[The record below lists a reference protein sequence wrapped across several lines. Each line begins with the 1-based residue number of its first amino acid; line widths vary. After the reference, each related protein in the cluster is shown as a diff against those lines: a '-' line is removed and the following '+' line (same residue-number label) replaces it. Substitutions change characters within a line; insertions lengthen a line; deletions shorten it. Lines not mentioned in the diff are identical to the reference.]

1 MRRFRSTLLAALAS
15 LALLAQ
21 APLRAE
27 DGGLKAMPLEPGQ
40 PNLLELLQR
49 LFVPADGG
57 NGPRTTPRGVVLP
70 NHPAQSA
77 TPAAATTVAPA
88 TPETPETPAALAA
101 EATPE
106 PQAPATSLPPPAAG
120 EETVAQPL
128 AGPGFEEKSLA
139 QPAPLPPPTAA
150 APAVP
155 PGTPT
160 LRRERLGYAFGHP
173 RILAQQT
180 LFGLAHGIALLGR
193 SCARVPGSGEAA
205 REAYA
210 TWEAANRDYI
220 TQAESEL
227 ARYYFTPPASEVRR
241 LDLVQA
247 LNLKSDLGLPTDGP
261 ELEAACGSLPQA
273 LAKPRYDLATQWLL
287 KGDVE
292 RLRRATET
300 RELVSQC
307 RQQADAENLPA
318 LDAALAAWEDANS
331 LQASEARERLVADM
345 SSQPDPRHP
354 EQPVDG
360 QAMMEKWQ
368 DELRRTVGRRLAYG
382 AAEACPGLA
391 AALAGKHHALE
402 HAFDAEF

>member
-1 MRRFRSTLLAALAS
+1 MRFLRPILLAALTS
-15 LALLAQ
+15 LTLLAQ
-21 APLRAE
+21 APLRAD

-40 PNLLELLQR
+40 PNLLDLLQR

-70 NHPAQSA
+70 NHPAQPA
-77 TPAAATTVAPA
+77 APVAAATVA
-88 TPETPETPAALAA
+88 PETPETPAALAA
-101 EATPE
+101 EAEPE
-106 PQAPATSLPPPAAG
+106 PQASAISLPPPAAG

-139 QPAPLPPPTAA
+139 QPAPLPPPTVA

-180 LFGLAHGIALLGR
+180 IFGLAHGIALLGR
-193 SCARVPGSGEAA
+193 SCARFPGSGDAA

-210 TWEAANRDYI
+210 AWETANREHI
-220 TQAESEL
+220 AQAESEL

-247 LNLKSDLGLPTDGP
+247 LNLKADLGLPTDGP
-261 ELEAACGSLPQA
+261 ELEAACSTLPQA

-300 RELVSQC
+300 RELASQC

-368 DELRRTVGRRLAYG
+368 EELRRTVGRRLAYG

-391 AALAGKHHALE
+391 TALAGRHHALE